1 MLSLPYKQFGE
12 HCGTVLTFPLE
23 HECFVSSLFPAEI
36 LQANDNLSRAL
47 GQYRQVVVSQEN
59 GDGAGSAAS
68 SAHAPGEKHPQRP
81 MAALPCMPGGSGV

>member
-1 MLSLPYKQFGE
+1 MSILYL
-12 HCGTVLTFPLE
+12 LW
-23 HECFVSSLFPAEI
+23 FPAEI
-36 LQANDNLSRAL
+36 LQANDKLSQAL

-81 MAALPCMPGGSGV
+81 MAALPCMPGGSGVWEGSASQRINVENVL